1 MKGDP
6 LPQQSHISRY
16 CSALHCTENGQVTG
30 RAFQVRTTE
39 EYLSV
44 NWLEFLQLND
54 RKEEIKKIRKILA
67 SKLTLGAKAKIAVLN
82 VGEIIDFIRSQSAD
96 GRNMSVLHEPE
107 EDDPSH
113 SGIYG
118 YGYDD
123 QLIAFLIAELIK
135 EAYPAKQTGNAID

>member
-6 LPQQSHISRY
+6 VPDQDHICRY
-16 CSALHCTENGQVTG
+16 CSATHCTENGQVTG
-30 RAFQVRTTE
+30 TAFQLSQAD

-44 NWLEFLQLND
+44 NWMEFFHLADQQD
-54 RKEEIKKIRKILA
+54 KIREVRKVLS

-82 VGEIIDFIRSQSAD
+82 VGETIKYILTQSLD
-96 GRNMSVLHEPE
+96 GRNLNVLHDPE

-118 YGYDD
+118 FRYDD
-123 QLIAFLIAELIK
+123 HLIADLIAEVVQ
-135 EAYPAKQTGNAID
+135 EVYPAREAG